1 MIENEISLSSDTM
14 ASSSSSDEW
23 EEELEC
29 AASAVL
35 LLERKQRRKC
45 WVHPIN
51 LERHFHGE
59 YHTLI
64 DLLEMGDN
72 SDRFHM
78 YFRMNKEQ
86 FENLHSLVEM
96 NIKKINTTFRKA
108 ISTKERLAICLR

>member
-1 MIENEISLSSDTM
+1 M

-23 EEELEC
+23 DQELEC
-29 AASAVL
+29 AAAVL
-35 LLERKQRRKC
+35 VLEERQKRKY

-51 LERHFHGE
+51 LVRLFHGE

-64 DLLEMGDN
+64 SLLEMDDN

-78 YFRMNKEQ
+78 YFRMNREQ

-96 NIKKINTTFRKA
+96 SIKKTNTTFRKA